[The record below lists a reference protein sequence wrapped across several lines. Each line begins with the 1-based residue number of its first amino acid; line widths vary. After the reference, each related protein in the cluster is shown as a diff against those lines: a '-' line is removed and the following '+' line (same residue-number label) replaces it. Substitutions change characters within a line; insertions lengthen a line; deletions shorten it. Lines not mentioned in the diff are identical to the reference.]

1 MFKSNITS
9 NNIQNKY
16 ILPKAYYEK
25 ILIPRFQ
32 KARWTIYCYKE
43 NDYTVARKFFYE
55 KKLDGNAV
63 YWNNSSLKERNK
75 EFI

>member
-25 ILIPRFQ
+25 I
-32 KARWTIYCYKE
+32 
-43 NDYTVARKFFYE
+43 
-55 KKLDGNAV
+55 V
-63 YWNNSSLKERNK
+63 YLLPIKVFSTKIE
-75 EFI
+75 I